1 LILDPQGE
9 KTDDVHAPRISQA
22 FQCELCN
29 SGSISGIYLIPLSF
43 RGLEESVEL
52 RKAAALNDL
61 NNKSISSPAG
71 QGVKRNWE
79 DDEDADADFEAES
92 SYVVFSQGRQTLS
105 SGLADSDSQRTGR
118 WTDEEVSFVDHLVSS
133 FDQGHLPLPYG
144 SKLSN
149 FLGDLLL
156 CKSSRL
162 TKKMKNAKLST
173 RAFELAS
180 PNGSAVNREDCEV
193 LSVLQERFI
202 MTMPSENSQLELRFN
217 IRKQWRTYFSNLCV
231 QVGYPYLDGGDW
243 IASLEEFER
252 LASSAEEKMRNVR
265 RRRMGFSLRG
275 SLPAP
280 SGANDTKVTPRTIS
294 THDFP
299 MAPDH
304 TDGTEGQTQ
313 NDGTLAFYTDSPP
326 RTISQQSLT
335 KRPRAY
341 SDDLDSTFMEL
352 MGSGAKTDEAG
363 TITVNNSN
371 SSLSGIFPPATQS
384 SDPFLEA
391 IAMYLEKYN
400 LPFQHADVWVPSF
413 IQDNE
418 SEESVRLLHAGHVT
432 RGDQDEQLWSAFQQ
446 FGEYS
451 KSFSF
456 KPGQGLPGRVYSSGK
471 ASWEFQVNELNPSS
485 FHRVG
490 GANEYGI
497 RTAIAIPFSTPGVG
511 RMVVVLYSSN
521 HIAEDNDLAHRC
533 IQELSQYSPEP
544 KWKLVIEIGD
554 NCCCPVPLKN
564 ATASSAATDALDFVN
579 HSSVKSFT
587 QEDRQSLSPRTL
599 GVTEQAEPSNV
610 LAPSGEGVDIELQR
624 IISLLGEQLGLD
636 DGVPA
641 GESTFS
647 SIYASNL
654 SPQFMTIRL
663 MLLRPEGRRSD
674 EENEMIDI
682 LKCSFKAYSDGNMR
696 SGTELAGLLAR
707 EWLCLKTAFTC
718 ASDSRTAEQP
728 LPPTTPSADV
738 HKSHQ
743 LMPVLSPAGMSA
755 SLGMAAP
762 PSCIPVGSPA
772 STFVLKNDH
781 YIGEGNKSP
790 LNLMRRTI
798 SCPKL

>member
-1 LILDPQGE
+1 
-9 KTDDVHAPRISQA
+9 
-22 FQCELCN
+22 
-29 SGSISGIYLIPLSF
+29 
-43 RGLEESVEL
+43 VEL
-52 RKAAALNDL
+52 RKAAALNDFT
-61 NNKSISSPAG
+61 NKSTSSPAG
-71 QGVKRNWE
+71 QGGKRNRE
-79 DDEDADADFEAES
+79 DNEDYDADFDAES

-173 RAFELAS
+173 RAFEPAS
-180 PNGSAVNREDCEV
+180 PNGITASREDREV

-275 SLPAP
+275 SLEAP

-294 THDFP
+294 IHDFP
-299 MAPDH
+299 MAPDD
-304 TDGTEGQTQ
+304 TDGTVGHTHDE
-313 NDGTLAFYTDSPP
+313 GTLAYTDGPT
-326 RTISQQSLT
+326 RTISQQLLT

-341 SDDLDSTFMEL
+341 SEDLDSSFMEL
-352 MGSGAKTDEAG
+352 MGPGAGTDETG
-363 TITVNNSN
+363 TITATNSN
-371 SSLSGIFPPATQS
+371 SSPSGIFPPATQS

-391 IAMYLEKYN
+391 INMYLEKYN

-418 SEESVRLLHAGHVT
+418 TEDSVRLLHAGHVT
-432 RGDQDEQLWSAFQQ
+432 RRDQDVQLWSAFQQ

-456 KPGQGLPGRVYSSGK
+456 QPGRGLPGRVYSSGK
-471 ASWEFQVNELNPSS
+471 TSWEFQVNELNPSS

-490 GANEYGI
+490 GAKEYGV
-497 RTAIAIPFSTPGVG
+497 RTAIAIPFSTAGVG

-521 HIAEDNDLAHRC
+521 HIAEDNTLAHRC

-554 NCCCPVPLKN
+554 NSCCPVPLKN
-564 ATASSAATDALDFVN
+564 AAASSAATDALDFVN
-579 HSSVKSFT
+579 HSAIKSFT
-587 QEDRQSLSPRTL
+587 QEDSQSLSPLTL
-599 GVTEQAEPSNV
+599 GVTEQAGRSNV
-610 LAPSGEGVDIELQR
+610 SAPSGEGVDMEVQR
-624 IISLLGEQLGLD
+624 IISLLGEQLALD
-636 DGVPA
+636 DGVSA

-647 SIYASNL
+647 SIDASNL
-654 SPQFMTIRL
+654 YPQFMTIRL
-663 MLLRPEGRRSD
+663 MLLRPESRRSD

-707 EWLCLKTAFTC
+707 EWLCLKTVFPY
-718 ASDSRTAEQP
+718 ASDSRTAEQL
-728 LPPTTPSADV
+728 LPPTTPSADL

-743 LMPVLSPAGMSA
+743 LMPVLSPVGTSA

-762 PSCIPVGSPA
+762 PSCLPVGPPA

-781 YIGEGNKSP
+781 SVGEGNESP
-790 LNLMRRTI
+790 PNLMRRTV